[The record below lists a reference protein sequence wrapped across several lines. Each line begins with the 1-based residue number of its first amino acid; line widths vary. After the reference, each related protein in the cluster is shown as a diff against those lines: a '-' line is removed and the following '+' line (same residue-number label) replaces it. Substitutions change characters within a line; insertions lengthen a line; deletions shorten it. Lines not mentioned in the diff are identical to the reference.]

1 MEGKELKDLS
11 DKEEEKV
18 RKILSEGEI
27 VEKSSVE
34 DDAIIAEKI
43 RKGEIMSI
51 TLI

>member
-27 VEKSSVE
+27 VEKRRNYV
-34 DDAIIAEKI
+34 DYFN
-43 RKGEIMSI
+43 RKV
-51 TLI
+51 